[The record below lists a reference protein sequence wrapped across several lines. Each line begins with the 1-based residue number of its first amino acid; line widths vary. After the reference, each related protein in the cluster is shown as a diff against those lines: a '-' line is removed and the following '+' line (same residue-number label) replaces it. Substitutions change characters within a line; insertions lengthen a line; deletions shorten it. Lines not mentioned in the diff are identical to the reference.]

1 MKFRVLGVVLI
12 IAVFLVA
19 LGSSRMNDDM
29 LNRTHQHLEYK
40 EKTVDA
46 DDTSGFSTHL
56 PIIKLDMN
64 GQEPTVYSVEYEN
77 GVPDALSDD
86 IVGTVEVIDND
97 EMYNHLSDSPT
108 MKVWSYIRV
117 RGNSS
122 KWHDKKN
129 YKLSFIFKDG
139 TENKTEELLGM
150 EPYDEWALHGPYLD
164 KSLIRNYMCMN
175 VTGQIMPYTPDV
187 RFCELFV
194 NGEYKGVYL
203 AMETVGRAEGRVDIH
218 PYDEGKPYSSY
229 IVQANWYSDS
239 PNNFYP
245 FTSYTKMMDYF
256 TAMRIVY
263 PGETLT
269 PEVKEYIT
277 QDISSFEKALYSFDY
292 DEEFGYKSFYDVD
305 SFVDYAIINEFF
317 QNYDA
322 GSISTF
328 FYKDLGDKL
337 HIGPVWDFNSAFDNF
352 SKPVPEFSV
361 VRTVRYNMM
370 MKDEDFVEKLIRR
383 YRVLR
388 ESVLSEEYLI
398 NYIDETVAFLGP
410 AVERNFE
417 VWSDSFDYENMQAEI
432 RVDYE
437 WRNPFD
443 HDEAVEQLKEFVR
456 DRGSWLDEHIE
467 TLRQYCHESAVKK
480 YNH

>member
-1 MKFRVLGVVLI
+1 MKYKVLSVVLI
-12 IAVFLVA
+12 FTVFLVA
-19 LGSSRMNDDM
+19 LGSSRASDDL
-29 LNRTHQHLEYK
+29 LNRKHQHLEYK
-40 EKTVDA
+40 EKSADA
-46 DDTSGFSTHL
+46 NNTGEFFTHL

-64 GQEPTVYSVEYEN
+64 GQEPKVYSVEYEN

-97 EMYNHLSDSPT
+97 ETYNHLTDSP
-108 MKVWSYIRV
+108 MMQVWSYIRV

-129 YKLSFIFKDG
+129 YKLSFIFEDG

-150 EPYDEWALHGPYLD
+150 EPHDEWALHGPYLD

-175 VTGQIMPYTPDV
+175 VAGQVMPYTPDV

-203 AMETVGRAEGRVDIH
+203 AMETVARAEGRVDIRS
-218 PYDEGKPYSSY
+218 YDEGKLYSSY

-239 PNNFYP
+239 PNNFSP
-245 FTSYTKMMDYF
+245 FTSYTKMLDYF

-269 PEVKEYIT
+269 PEVKEYII
-277 QDISSFEKALYSFDY
+277 QEISSYEKALYSFDY

-361 VRTVRYNMM
+361 VRTVRYNML
-370 MKDEDFVEKLIRR
+370 MKDEDFVEKLIRK

-410 AVERNFE
+410 AIERNFE

-432 RVDYE
+432 RLDYE
-437 WRNPFD
+437 WRNPID
-443 HDEAVEQLKEFVR
+443 YDEAVEQLKEFVI

>member
-1 MKFRVLGVVLI
+1 MKYKVLGIVLI
-12 IAVFLVA
+12 VAVFLVA
-19 LGSSRMNDDM
+19 LISSRTSDD
-29 LNRTHQHLEYK
+29 LLKRTHQHLEYE

-46 DDTSGFSTHL
+46 EDTSGFSTHL
-56 PIIKLDMN
+56 PIIKLEMN

-77 GVPDALSDD
+77 GVPDALSNN
-86 IVGTVEVIDND
+86 IVGIVEVIDNTRTCNHVTD
-97 EMYNHLSDSPT
+97 EPIMQ
-108 MKVWSYIRV
+108 VWSNIRV

-122 KWHDKKN
+122 KWHEKQN
-129 YKLSFIFKDG
+129 YKLSFIFEDG
-139 TENKTEELLGM
+139 TEDKTHGLLGM
-150 EPYDEWALHGPYLD
+150 EPHDEWALHGPYLD
-164 KSLIRNYMCMN
+164 RTLIRNYMCMN
-175 VTGQIMPYTPDV
+175 VAGQIMPYTPDV

-194 NGEYKGVYL
+194 NGEYRGVYL
-203 AMETVGRAEGRVDIH
+203 AMETIARAEGRVDIS
-218 PYDEGKPYSSY
+218 PYDEGKPFSSY

-239 PNNFYP
+239 PNNFEP

-256 TAMRIVY
+256 TGMQIVY

-269 PEVKEYIT
+269 PEVKENIT
-277 QDISSFEKALYSFDY
+277 QEISSYEKSLYSFDY

-352 SKPVPEFSV
+352 SNQVPEFSV
-361 VRTVRYNMM
+361 VRTVRYNMLL
-370 MKDEDFVEKLIRR
+370 KDEDFVEKLVNR
-383 YRVLR
+383 YRYLR

-398 NYIDETVAFLGP
+398 DYIEDTAAFLGP
-410 AVERNFE
+410 AVDRNYE
-417 VWSDSFDYENMQAEI
+417 IWGDAFDYENMQSEI
-432 RVDYE
+432 RLDNA
-437 WRNPFD
+437 WRNPKNYQ
-443 HDEAVEQLKEFVR
+443 EAIEQLKDFVKK
-456 DRGSWLDEHIE
+456 RGSWLDEHIE